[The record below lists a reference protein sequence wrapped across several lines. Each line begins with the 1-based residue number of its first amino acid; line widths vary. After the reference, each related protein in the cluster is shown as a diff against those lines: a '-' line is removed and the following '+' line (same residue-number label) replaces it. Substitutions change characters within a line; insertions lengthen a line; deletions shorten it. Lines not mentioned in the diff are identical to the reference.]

1 MIRPMEAAS
10 SAPTDLEAAAYSLD
24 RQRYRRIITFFSLN
38 FLRFLW
44 WEVVLRRFVGER
56 FVGRGREERYRQMA
70 RRFRALAV
78 QMGGVM
84 IKLGQFISTRV
95 DILPDS
101 IIQEL
106 AGLQDEVPPAP
117 FEQIQ
122 QIIHEQ
128 LGHLEGHLALNPY
141 PLAAASFGQVYKAR
155 LDGDTVIVKVQ
166 RPNIRASV
174 QTDLQALRVVAK
186 RAMRWSFIALRA
198 DVPRLL
204 EEFGRVLWEELD
216 YLAEAS
222 HAERFA
228 QMFADDMG
236 VYVPQIYR
244 HYSGRRLLVM
254 EDVSAI
260 KINDYTALEA
270 AGIDRLAVARRLLD
284 TYLTQVFKERFFHA
298 DPHPGNI
305 FIYPLPQGVEHSG
318 IDHGKGQPFYLI
330 FVDYGMVGRLTPQ
343 LVEILRQT
351 LISLGLRDARGMVES
366 YARLG
371 ILMPDA
377 DKERIIEATRRA
389 FDLVWG
395 LDMSEMGNLSYGE
408 MATFGSEFSDLLFS
422 MPFRLPHD
430 LLYLGRCAGILS
442 GMCTGLDP
450 KFDPWREMQ
459 PYVATLLEGGN
470 LDKRKEEPLWAE
482 WGRWVTPQT
491 LQALLTVDNLEIALK
506 ASRDYGLR
514 ALQLPILADELLR
527 KADRGELQTRIKLDP
542 DLQQRLNR
550 LEQSN
555 QRLVVGMVFAALSI
569 TGAILWV
576 SNAPTLGGLS
586 LGLAALTWL
595 RLVWGDWR

>member
-1 MIRPMEAAS
+1 MEAAT
-10 SAPTDLEAAAYSLD
+10 SAPSDLELAAYSLD
-24 RQRYRRIITFFSLN
+24 RQRYRTIITFFTVN

-44 WEVVLRRFVGER
+44 WEVALRRVVGES
-56 FVGRGREERYRQMA
+56 FVGRGREERYRLMA

-117 FEQIQ
+117 LAQIQ

-128 LGHLEGHLALNPY
+128 LGHLESHLQINPT
-141 PLAAASFGQVYKAR
+141 PIAAASFGQVYKAR
-155 LDGDTVIVKVQ
+155 LDNESVIVKVQ

-186 RAMRWSFIALRA
+186 RAMRWKFISRRA
-198 DVPRLL
+198 DVPKLL

-216 YLAEAS
+216 YLAEAT

-228 QMFADDMG
+228 QMFADDLG

-244 HYSGRRLLVM
+244 HYSGRLLLVM

-260 KINDYTALEA
+260 KINDYAALEA
-270 AGIDRLAVARRLLD
+270 AGIDRLAVARRLLG
-284 TYLTQVFKERFFHA
+284 TYLTQVFRERFFHA

-305 FIYPLPQGVEHSG
+305 FIYPLPPEADQTG
-318 IDHGKGQPFYLI
+318 IDSGTGQPFYLI

-343 LVEILRQT
+343 LVETLRQT

-366 YARLG
+366 YDRLG
-371 ILMPDA
+371 ILMPEA

-395 LDMSEMGNLSYGE
+395 LDMSEMGDLSYTE
-408 MATFGSEFSDLLFS
+408 MANFGSEFSDLLFA
-422 MPFRLPHD
+422 MPFRLPQD

-459 PYVATLLEGGN
+459 PYVATLLEGGS
-470 LDKRKEEPLWAE
+470 LDEQKNRHLLSEARGWL
-482 WGRWVTPQT
+482 TPQNIR
-491 LQALLTVDNLEIALK
+491 ALLTEDNLELALK
-506 ASRDYGLR
+506 TGRDYGLR

-527 KADRGELQTRIKLDP
+527 KADRGELQTRIKLDSE
-542 DLQQRLNR
+542 LQRRLDQLDR
-550 LEQSN
+550 GN

-569 TGAILWV
+569 SGAILWV
-576 SNAPTLGGLS
+576 SDAQIVGGMAFA
-586 LGLAALTWL
+586 LAGLTWV
-595 RLVWGDWR
+595 RLVLEDWF